1 LDAFLTAIRI
11 DPIARVIEPFLGSR
25 CFKLAFFDHK
35 LVSQVRD
42 HAAAGVAK
50 PSSLP
55 VYTGLRQPKDGTKRV
70 MVFFRSPRHE
80 LDPLDVEIL
89 QRGFDA
95 TWAAIKTSGQYFDFE
110 SDEALEAA
118 LRRELI
124 EIARFNG
131 VSDPETLRDILLAT
145 MPPVTPAP

>member
-1 LDAFLTAIRI
+1 
-11 DPIARVIEPFLGSR
+11 
-25 CFKLAFFDHK
+25 
-35 LVSQVRD
+35 
-42 HAAAGVAK
+42 
-50 PSSLP
+50 
-55 VYTGLRQPKDGTKRV
+55 
-70 MVFFRSPRHE
+70 MVFFKSPRHE

-89 QRGFDA
+89 QRAFDA

-110 SDEALEAA
+110 SDEAPEAA